1 MYKIWIIF
9 EREYLQRVKKKSFL
23 IGTLLTPLIFPLFI
37 GITIFFLS
45 SDDEKKR
52 IISCVDYN
60 SLIVDSIGFDNNII
74 VPTNMKLELLNK
86 KINSDEI
93 YGALVI
99 PKFDIYDPSG
109 IKFYSKNIP
118 SGDLIIDIEN
128 IIEDKIKNIK
138 IKDLDLNQESLDKLV
153 TKVSLNTYSI
163 SETISEDNNSNL
175 EAKKSSSDMAWGLGY
190 FNGFLIYMF
199 VFIYGSFILQ
209 SVLDEKSSKVVEV
222 IISSV
227 KPFQLMMGKVLG
239 VGAVAFT
246 QILIWIILAFTIST
260 LTSTYFGY
268 DGSNS
273 VNEVMSVQENS
284 DQSKEIVFGIFDMI
298 SSVDIKKIVIIFII
312 YFLGGFFLYGAF
324 FAAIGSAVDNLQDAS
339 QFTLP
344 ISLPIIASLM
354 FMAIVLENPDSN
366 ISIFLSMFPLTSPIL
381 MMARFTFGV
390 PDWQLLLSIFLL
402 ILSVL
407 FALWFAGRIYR
418 VGILTTGSKITYKLL
433 WKWFIMKNY

>member
-1 MYKIWIIF
+1 M
-9 EREYLQRVKKKSFL
+9 LQIVYVKK
-23 IGTLLTPLIFPLFI
+23 TT
-37 GITIFFLS
+37 
-45 SDDEKKR
+45 
-52 IISCVDYN
+52 
-60 SLIVDSIGFDNNII
+60 
-74 VPTNMKLELLNK
+74 
-86 KINSDEI
+86 
-93 YGALVI
+93 
-99 PKFDIYDPSG
+99 

-118 SGDLIIDIEN
+118 SGDLINDIEN

-199 VFIYGSFILQ
+199 VFIYGTFILQ

-246 QILIWIILAFTIST
+246 QILIWIILAVTISN